1 MFSKE
6 RLESYNNIYEHF
18 DNLKMIASITTKIAI
33 LELVLRNLLDKHMK
47 EKDLEWLR
55 NYNEENIKQKIIKL
69 QNKEIL
75 DNNQLISRIS
85 LGDVIFIIK
94 LEHLE
99 AKIINSSNINFKKYY
114 AHNKEY
120 YFHYVNNKKYYAHNK
135 EYYFH
140 YVNNKKY
147 KNSFSNIEK
156 ANTVLNLLLTIRN
169 RSFHWENLYKTKI
182 TNQKALAPRI
192 TTKSHN
198 TFIGVMPNKI
208 NTFLSD
214 LIESFEKDLNSY
226 LK

>member
-1 MFSKE
+1 EQTDLEYLFSKE

-120 YFHYVNNKKYYAHNK
+120 YFHYVNNKKY
-135 EYYFH
+135 
-140 YVNNKKY
+140 

-208 NTFLSD
+208 NAFLSD

>member
-6 RLESYNNIYEHF
+6 RLESYNNIYKHF

-99 AKIINSSNINFKKYY
+99 AK
-114 AHNKEY
+114 
-120 YFHYVNNKKYYAHNK
+120 NN
-135 EYYFH
+135 
-140 YVNNKKY
+140 
-147 KNSFSNIEK
+147 
-156 ANTVLNLLLTIRN
+156 
-169 RSFHWENLYKTKI
+169 
-182 TNQKALAPRI
+182 
-192 TTKSHN
+192 
-198 TFIGVMPNKI
+198 
-208 NTFLSD
+208 
-214 LIESFEKDLNSY
+214 
-226 LK
+226 

>member
-1 MFSKE
+1 MPTEQTDLEYLFSKE

-99 AKIINSSNINFKKYY
+99 AKIINSSNINF
-114 AHNKEY
+114 
-120 YFHYVNNKKYYAHNK
+120 
-135 EYYFH
+135 
-140 YVNNKKY
+140 
-147 KNSFSNIEK
+147 
-156 ANTVLNLLLTIRN
+156 
-169 RSFHWENLYKTKI
+169 
-182 TNQKALAPRI
+182 
-192 TTKSHN
+192 
-198 TFIGVMPNKI
+198 
-208 NTFLSD
+208 
-214 LIESFEKDLNSY
+214 
-226 LK
+226 

>member
-1 MFSKE
+1 
-6 RLESYNNIYEHF
+6 
-18 DNLKMIASITTKIAI
+18 
-33 LELVLRNLLDKHMK
+33 
-47 EKDLEWLR
+47 
-55 NYNEENIKQKIIKL
+55 
-69 QNKEIL
+69 
-75 DNNQLISRIS
+75 
-85 LGDVIFIIK
+85 
-94 LEHLE
+94 
-99 AKIINSSNINFKKYY
+99 
-114 AHNKEY
+114 
-120 YFHYVNNKKYYAHNK
+120 
-135 EYYFH
+135 YYFH

-208 NTFLSD
+208 NAFLSD